1 MMNKQKAN
9 NKQVSKIATSYVP
22 LFFVTNKRIEEK
34 KDISLLDKACE
45 LYNIEISPKTQEFIL
60 AIQDYA
66 SKGLLTYYSFDL
78 HSKYKNYSK
87 WLSDMFSR
95 LGDTFSALTGYKKK
109 EKAQKAYN
117 SLLTSMK
124 EIYDIYTTEHETLL
138 KAIQKNIDEI
148 NKVKPILKGCILTK
162 LSEKMNSIGIKSTI
176 SDYPMESIDFRAFT
190 LKSEYD
196 IISQKKLKIEE
207 SASDLFDYIIPL
219 PYLAI
224 RNFKKAKEL
233 NEKMVNLNKEKKLIT
248 NKIEADL
255 IRLEKLNLALENI
268 ARIYKEIKETF
279 VPFLEEAINDIGQK
293 YNNDYNQIPGDVLLA
308 LKTSSKVLKEIADK
322 KILKEN
328 FSVVNVEHVVK
339 YSNKMSM
346 KYNKL
351 KESILKVA

>member
-1 MMNKQKAN
+1 MKKQKAN
-9 NKQVSKIATSYVP
+9 NKQASLIANSYVP
-22 LFFVTNKRIEEK
+22 LFFVKNKRIEEK

-45 LYNIEISPKTQEFIL
+45 LYNIELSQKTQELIL
-60 AIQDYA
+60 EIQGYA
-66 SKGLLTYYSFDL
+66 SKGLLTYYSFDT

-95 LGDTFSALTGYKKK
+95 LGDIFSALTGYKKK

-117 SLLTSMK
+117 SLLSSIK
-124 EIYDIYTTEHETLL
+124 EIYDIYTTEHEALL
-138 KAIQKNIDEI
+138 KSIQKNIDAI
-148 NKVKPILKGCILTK
+148 NKVKPILKDYILTK
-162 LSEKMNSIGIKSTI
+162 LSEKLNSMGIKSSI

-196 IISQKKLKIEE
+196 IISQNKLKIEKC
-207 SASDLFDYIIPL
+207 ASDLFDYIIPL

-248 NKIEADL
+248 QKIEADL
-255 IRLEKLNLALENI
+255 IRLEKLNVALDNI
-268 ARIYKEIKETF
+268 ARIFKDIKDTF
-279 VPFLEEAINDIGQK
+279 VPFLEETINDIDQK
-293 YNNDYNQIPGDVLLA
+293 YSNDYDQIPGEVLLA
-308 LKTSSKVLKEIADK
+308 LKSSSKVLKEITEK

-328 FSVVNVEHVVK
+328 FSVVNVAHVVK

-346 KYNKL
+346 KYNQL
-351 KESILKVA
+351 KESILDVA